1 LALCSDL
8 SHEAQ
13 LSGRGVALIFSAD
26 GWTFSPPSGVI
37 PPKKL
42 KLLLSDVTHSGYPV
56 GRSLTVFD
64 GNLSSS
70 T

>member
-1 LALCSDL
+1 
-8 SHEAQ
+8 
-13 LSGRGVALIFSAD
+13 LIFSAD